1 MLKGAGGKAF
11 CAGGDVR
18 ALAAAKLDGPARVA
32 AAIAY
37 FRAEDSLVY
46 KIANLSKPHIAIMDG
61 IVMVRRAGGH
71 GAVYSSADVRM
82 CACAGRRR
90 GAVDQ
95 RRAARGDGEV
105 AVCDA

>member
-32 AAIAY
+32 AAIEY

-46 KIANLSKPHIAIMDG
+46 KIANYSKPHVAIMDG
-61 IVMVRRAGGH
+61 IVMVRRAARATPQH
-71 GAVYSSADVRM
+71 AALTRARLRAS
-82 CACAGRRR
+82 GRWR

-95 RRAARGDGEV
+95 RRAARGD
-105 AVCDA
+105 